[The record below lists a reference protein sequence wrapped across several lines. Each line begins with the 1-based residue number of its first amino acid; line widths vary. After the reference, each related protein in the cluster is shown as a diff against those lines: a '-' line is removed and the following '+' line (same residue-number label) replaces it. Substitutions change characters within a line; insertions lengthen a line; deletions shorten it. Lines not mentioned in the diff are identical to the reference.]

1 MLLVPVYLLSMRLPL
16 PQFSGSPRHPTH
28 IAEVIET
35 STTEFLSQ
43 CLSTEEL
50 KLAAMPDFGSFVK
63 ARDEETG
70 NQILAVVYSATTA
83 PIDSVHR
90 ARALGL
96 SIEELREEQPQ
107 IFAMLKTEF
116 KSIVVGYAD
125 PLGRYLQYLPPRPP
139 QIHQSVYECPSQEV
153 VAFSEQLDFLRPL
166 LEVAG
171 APSDALTAA
180 TMRNVY
186 AMRQF
191 DREWLVA
198 AGRNLSLIL
207 REDYDRLRH
216 ILSQCRVSSY

>member
-1 MLLVPVYLLSMRLPL
+1 MLIVPAYLLTMRLPL

-43 CLSTEEL
+43 CLATEEL
-50 KLAAMPDFGSFVK
+50 KLAPMPDFGSFVK

-70 NQILAVVYSATTA
+70 NQILAVVYAATTA

-96 SIEELREEQPQ
+96 SIAELQEEQPQ

-125 PLGRYLQYLPPRPP
+125 PLGRYLQYLPPRSP
-139 QIHQSVYECPSQEV
+139 QIHQSVYQCPSEEV

-166 LEVAG
+166 LEVTG
-171 APSDALTAA
+171 APADALTAA

-186 AMRQF
+186 ALRQF